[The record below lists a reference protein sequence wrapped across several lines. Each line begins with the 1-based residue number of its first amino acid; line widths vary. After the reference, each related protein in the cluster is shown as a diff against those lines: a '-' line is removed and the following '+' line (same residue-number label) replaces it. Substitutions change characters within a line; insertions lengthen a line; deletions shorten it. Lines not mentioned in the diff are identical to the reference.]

1 MIEEL
6 GLAGGQWELFAVN
19 DNAANAKLGVKLS
32 GYLNQYLCVI
42 HTLELATKDTSKN
55 TPGMKELSKKTKKLG
70 RFTHKSTVATKELKR
85 ECRKENIAFRQVAN
99 PPNTRWSGMHKN
111 FASVLHLKKALVNLT
126 SCRVN
131 WHVHSLTPA
140 EWKLLEGAVKIL
152 KIVTDTIE
160 TLEAEKVP
168 TMHRVVERIYTMHG
182 TIDSF
187 TSNPMNNKS
196 GIGFARELK
205 RQTT

>member
-6 GLAGGQWELFAVN
+6 GLTGGQWELFAVN

-32 GYLNQYLCVI
+32 GHLKQYLCAI

-55 TPGMKELSKKTKKLG
+55 TPGMKDLSKKTKKLG
-70 RFTHKSTVATKELKR
+70 RITHKSTVATKELKR
-85 ECRKENIAFRQVAN
+85 ECRKENIAFRQIAN
-99 PPNTRWSGMHKN
+99 PPNTRWGEMHNN

-126 SCRVN
+126 SCKVN

-140 EWKLLEGAVKIL
+140 EWKLLEGAIKIL

-160 TLEAEKVP
+160 ALEAEKVP
-168 TMHRVVERIYTMHG
+168 TIAG
-182 TIDSF
+182 LL
-187 TSNPMNNKS
+187 K
-196 GIGFARELK
+196 GFIPCMVLLTFSL
-205 RQTT
+205 QIQ

>member
-70 RFTHKSTVATKELKR
+70 RFTHKSTVATKE
-85 ECRKENIAFRQVAN
+85 
-99 PPNTRWSGMHKN
+99 GMQKGKYSIQAGCQPTKHKM
-111 FASVLHLKKALVNLT
+111 
-126 SCRVN
+126 
-131 WHVHSLTPA
+131 
-140 EWKLLEGAVKIL
+140 EWNA
-152 KIVTDTIE
+152 
-160 TLEAEKVP
+160 
-168 TMHRVVERIYTMHG
+168 
-182 TIDSF
+182 
-187 TSNPMNNKS
+187 
-196 GIGFARELK
+196 
-205 RQTT
+205 